1 MAELDGVLSKEI
13 VEHGLREFPNE
24 CCGLIAAADGVPT
37 KVFTMTNADA
47 SPVTYRLDG
56 TEQLRIFDRMDD
68 EGLELWAIY
77 HSHTHSDA
85 YPSETDVRL
94 AFYPDARYVLLSL
107 ADRAAPTA
115 AIVLH
120 PRRRGH
126 RGGADDH
133 MSDRQPAR
141 FSEEQVQRYARHI
154 ILPNIGGAGQR
165 KLLDASV
172 LVIGAGGLGSPIA
185 MYLAAAGI
193 GKLGVVDFDR
203 VDVSNL
209 QRQILHADADV
220 GRPKVES
227 AVEHLRAI
235 NPTIE
240 IEGHDTL
247 LFSTNVYDVFDGY
260 DVIVDGTD
268 NFPVRYLVNDACQ
281 FMGKPLVYGS
291 IYQFEGQA
299 TVFLPG
305 PETPCYRCL
314 FPAPPPPGTV
324 PSCAEGGVFGV
335 LPGVIGSI
343 QATEAIKLITGE
355 GETLEGRLLLY
366 DALHMDF
373 QEVKIRW
380 DADCPVCG
388 KEPTITELID
398 YEQFCGVPAR

>member
-1 MAELDGVLSKEI
+1 VTQQ
-13 VEHGLREFPNE
+13 P
-24 CCGLIAAADGVPT
+24 
-37 KVFTMTNADA
+37 FT
-47 SPVTYRLDG
+47 
-56 TEQLRIFDRMDD
+56 
-68 EGLELWAIY
+68 
-77 HSHTHSDA
+77 
-85 YPSETDVRL
+85 
-94 AFYPDARYVLLSL
+94 
-107 ADRAAPTA
+107 
-115 AIVLH
+115 
-120 PRRRGH
+120 
-126 RGGADDH
+126 
-133 MSDRQPAR
+133 
-141 FSEEQVQRYARHI
+141 EEQVQRYARHI

-165 KLLDASV
+165 KLLDAGV
-172 LVIGAGGLGSPIA
+172 LCIGAGGLGSPVA

-193 GKLGVVDFDR
+193 GKLGIVDFDR

-209 QRQILHADADV
+209 QRQILHTDADV
-220 GRPKVES
+220 GRPKVDS

-247 LFSTNVYDVFDGY
+247 LFSTNVFDVFDGY

-314 FPAPPPPGTV
+314 FPVPPPPGTV

-355 GETLEGRLLLY
+355 GQTLEGRLLLY

-398 YEQFCGVPAR
+398 YEQFCGVPARS

>member
-1 MAELDGVLSKEI
+1 M
-13 VEHGLREFPNE
+13 
-24 CCGLIAAADGVPT
+24 
-37 KVFTMTNADA
+37 FTED
-47 SPVTYRLDG
+47 
-56 TEQLRIFDRMDD
+56 
-68 EGLELWAIY
+68 
-77 HSHTHSDA
+77 
-85 YPSETDVRL
+85 
-94 AFYPDARYVLLSL
+94 
-107 ADRAAPTA
+107 
-115 AIVLH
+115 
-120 PRRRGH
+120 
-126 RGGADDH
+126 
-133 MSDRQPAR
+133 
-141 FSEEQVQRYARHI
+141 QVQRYARHI

-165 KLLDASV
+165 KLLDARV

-193 GKLGVVDFDR
+193 GKLGVVDFDAR
-203 VDVSNL
+203 RRLEPAAADPA
-209 QRQILHADADV
+209 HDADV
-220 GRPKVES
+220 GRPKVEC

-240 IEGHDTL
+240 IVGHDTL
-247 LFSTNVYDVFDGY
+247 LFSTNVYEVFEGY

-268 NFPVRYLVNDACQ
+268 NFPVRYLVNDATQ

-305 PETPCYRCL
+305 QETPCYRCL
-314 FPAPPPPGTV
+314 FPSPPPPGTV

-335 LPGVIGSI
+335 LPGVIGAI

-366 DALHMDF
+366 DALHMEF

-398 YEQFCGVPAR
+398 YEAFCGVPARS